1 MDLNRVTIYASEEA
15 LELVG
20 YTLSELGLAQYEVIE
35 SAETVQR
42 FLDESAAH
50 WDYVEASE
58 VLATRRPCVR
68 VYLAQDEIGA
78 GQLRRVRQAVEALRE
93 SIVGIDPG
101 PLHIELDPVREED
114 WANNW
119 KQYYKPTPIG
129 KRLLIK
135 PSWEALGENPEG
147 RVVLNMD
154 PGMVFGTG
162 THETTQ
168 LSLLMLEEYI
178 GGDEKVVDL
187 GCGSGILSIGA
198 LLLGASEAVGIDID
212 PNAEAICRI
221 NLEDN
226 GFAPG
231 RARFLTGNVL
241 DEAFDDSIFGG
252 KADIVAANIV
262 AGVLIPL
269 MPVVP
274 RLLEE
279 GGVLICSGIIS
290 ERRSEVV
297 RAMEDAGLCLLAEHE
312 QKDWICLAGRLQEKA

>member
-1 MDLNRVTIYASEEA
+1 MDLNRVTIYAAEEA

-20 YTLSELGLAQYEVIE
+20 NALSELGLAQYEIIE

-58 VLATRRPCVR
+58 VLDARRPCVR
-68 VYLAQDEIGA
+68 VYLARDKVGERQLAQIRLAAEE
-78 GQLRRVRQAVEALRE
+78 LRRR
-93 SIVGIDPG
+93 IVGIDPG
-101 PLHIELDPVREED
+101 PMRIEVDPVREED

-119 KQYYKPTPIG
+119 KRYYRPTPIG
-129 KRLLIK
+129 KKLLIK
-135 PSWEALGENPEG
+135 PSWEELDENPEG
-147 RVVLNMD
+147 RAILNMD

-168 LSLLMLEEYI
+168 LSLAMLEEFI
-178 GGDEKVVDL
+178 KGGERVADL

-221 NLEDN
+221 NLESN
-226 GFAPG
+226 GLAPE

-241 DEAFDDSIFGG
+241 DEAFDLSVFGG
-252 KADIVAANIV
+252 KPNIVVANIV
-262 AGVLIPL
+262 AGVLLPL
-269 MPVVP
+269 MPIVP
-274 RLLEE
+274 GLLEK
-279 GGVLICSGIIS
+279 GGVFICSGIIS
-290 ERRSEVV
+290 ERRNEILA
-297 RAMEDAGLCLLAEHE
+297 AMEGAGLRLLAEQE
-312 QKDWICLAGRLQEKA
+312 RKDWICLAGRLQ